1 MVIGPWGFV
10 SATEDAPPVLHDL
23 DQLEKA
29 FKRELAAADSTE
41 ALEQLRIEFLGR
53 KGKLA
58 KVMKELPGLDP
69 AERPTVGKRANE
81 LKRSFETAVNERA
94 RSVKTTTVSGRPA
107 VDLTLPGVPLKLGR
121 RHLIMQALEEMVDI
135 FQRLGFDVAYG
146 PEVEDRWHNFTALNI
161 PDDHP
166 AADPANSF
174 FAADDV
180 VLRTQTSPVQIRV
193 MTEQKP
199 PIRVVVP
206 GRIYRPETVDASH
219 SFMFHQLE
227 GLMVD
232 EDITFRHLKSV
243 LHLFVQ
249 EFFSP
254 ETRMRLRP
262 HFFPFTEP
270 SAELD
275 IACSICGGTGCATC
289 GQKGWL
295 EILGCGMV
303 DPNVFET
310 VGIDPEKYT
319 GFAFGFGIERPAMLK
334 YGIHDI
340 RLLFENDVRFL
351 SQF

>member
-1 MVIGPWGFV
+1 
-10 SATEDAPPVLHDL
+10 VLKEL

-29 FKRELAAADSTE
+29 FSKQLSSADSVE
-41 ALEQLRIEFLGR
+41 AVEHVRVEFLGR
-53 KGKLA
+53 KGKLSDI
-58 KVMKELPGLDP
+58 MKRLPGLP
-69 AERPTVGKRANE
+69 ASERPAVGKRANA
-81 LKRSFETAVNERA
+81 LKRSFETAVKERRGTLGA
-94 RSVKTTTVSGRPA
+94 APSATSRPQ
-107 VDLTLPGVPLKLGR
+107 VDLTVPGKPLKLGH
-121 RHLIMQALEEMVDI
+121 RHLITQTLEEMVGI

-146 PEVEDRWHNFTALNI
+146 PEVEDRWHNFTALNT

-166 AADPANSF
+166 AADPTNSF
-174 FAADDV
+174 FASDDV

-193 MTEQKP
+193 MEKQKP

-232 EDITFRHLKSV
+232 TDVTFRHLKTV

-249 EFFSP
+249 EFFPP
-254 ETRMRLRP
+254 ETRMRFRP
-262 HFFPFTEP
+262 HYFPFTEP

-275 IACSICGGTGCATC
+275 VSCTICGGRGCATC

-303 DPNVFET
+303 DPNVFEA

-351 SQF
+351 AQF

>member
-1 MVIGPWGFV
+1 VLDELHNLE
-10 SATEDAPPVLHDL
+10 SAFK
-23 DQLEKA
+23 DQLA
-29 FKRELAAADSTE
+29 SVDSTE
-41 ALEQLRIEFLGR
+41 ALENVRVEFLGR
-53 KGKLA
+53 KGRLA
-58 KVMKELPGLDP
+58 KVMKGLPGLAS
-69 AERPTVGKRANE
+69 AERPAVGKRANE
-81 LKRSFETAVNERA
+81 LKRSFEAAVRERA
-94 RSVKTTTVSGRPA
+94 GSLETRPA
-107 VDLTLPGVPLKLGR
+107 AGRTPVDLTLPGVPLKLGH
-121 RHLIMQALEEMVDI
+121 RHLIMQTLEEMVDI

-174 FAADDV
+174 FATDDV

-193 MTEQKP
+193 MEVQKP

-232 EDITFRHLKSV
+232 EGITFRHLKSV

-249 EFFSP
+249 EFFSA

-275 IACSICGGTGCATC
+275 IACSICGGSGCATC

-303 DPNVFET
+303 DPNVFEA

>member
-1 MVIGPWGFV
+1 ML
-10 SATEDAPPVLHDL
+10 SEL
-23 DQLEKA
+23 DKLEKA
-29 FKRELAAADSTE
+29 FREKLADVQSAGV
-41 ALEQLRIEFLGR
+41 LEELRVEFLGR
-53 KGKLA
+53 KGRLA
-58 KVMKELPGLDP
+58 AVMKRLPTLP
-69 AERPTVGKRANE
+69 AEDRPAVGKRANE
-81 LKRSFETAVNERA
+81 LKRSCESAVRERREVLSA
-94 RSVKTTTVSGRPA
+94 RPA
-107 VDLTLPGVPLKLGR
+107 RRSPTDLTLPGKLPNLGH
-121 RHLIMQALEEMVDI
+121 RHLITQTLNEMVDI

-146 PEVEDRWHNFTALNI
+146 PEVEDTWHNFEALNI
-161 PDDHP
+161 PADHP
-166 AADPANSF
+166 AAD
-174 FAADDV
+174 ADNNFYITDDII
-180 VLRTQTSPVQIRV
+180 LRTQTSPVQVRV
-193 MTEQKP
+193 MEKHKP
-199 PIRVVVP
+199 PVRVVVP

-232 EDITFRHLKSV
+232 EDITFRHLKCV
-243 LHLFVQ
+243 LHLFVK

-275 IACSICGGTGCATC
+275 ISCSICAGSGCATC
-289 GQKGWL
+289 GNKGWL
-295 EILGCGMV
+295 EIAGCGMV

-340 RLLFENDVRFL
+340 RLFYENDVRFL
-351 SQF
+351 AQF

>member
-1 MVIGPWGFV
+1 MLGK
-10 SATEDAPPVLHDL
+10 L
-23 DQLEKA
+23 DDLEKT
-29 FKRELAAADSTE
+29 FREQLGSVDSAE
-41 ALEQLRIEFLGR
+41 VLEKLRIEYLGR

-58 KVMKELPGLDP
+58 KIMKQLPGLSPDDRP
-69 AERPTVGKRANE
+69 AVGKRANE
-81 LKRSFETAVNERA
+81 LKRSFETAVMERA
-94 RSVKTTTVSGRPA
+94 AAFPSKPA
-107 VDLTLPGVPLKLGR
+107 ARRAPVDLTLPGVKLKLGH
-121 RHLIMQALEEMVDI
+121 RHLIMQTLEEMVDI

-146 PEVEDRWHNFTALNI
+146 PEVEDAWHNFEALNI
-161 PDDHP
+161 PRDQP
-166 AADPANSF
+166 AADPDNSF
-174 FAADDV
+174 FITDNVA
-180 VLRTQTSPVQIRV
+180 LRTHTSPVQIRV
-193 MTEQKP
+193 MEKQEP
-199 PIRVVVP
+199 PIRIVVP

-232 EDITFRHLKSV
+232 EDVTFRHLKSV

-275 IACSICGGTGCATC
+275 ISCSICGGRGCPTC
-289 GQKGWL
+289 GNKGWL
-295 EILGCGMV
+295 EIAGCGMV
-303 DPNVFET
+303 DPNVFEA
-310 VGIDPEKYT
+310 VGIDPETYT

-351 SQF
+351 AQF